1 MSRCYS
7 CDAIRRDPNPRRDDR
22 QPATQTPYLTMSQL
36 DGIIIEVRAECLS
49 DASVGLG
56 VSHAIGLAKTVR

>member
-1 MSRCYS
+1 MR
-7 CDAIRRDPNPRRDDR
+7 IRGDR

-56 VSHAIGLAKTVR
+56 VSRAIGLAKTVR